1 MKRISLIAL
10 IVAGIWTGRLY
21 SQLAPVTVKTP
32 LQQIQALKV
41 QNQQL
46 LEKQAA
52 TLTKLIEMEKE
63 ASQLKFLT
71 KRS

>member
-1 MKRISLIAL
+1 MKKIPFLAL
-10 IVAGIWTGRLY
+10 LLLVCVAWTGRLH
-21 SQLAPVTVKTP
+21 SQNTVKTP
-32 LQQIQALKV
+32 LQQLQALKI

-52 TLTKLIEMEKE
+52 TLTKLGEMEKE
-63 ASQLKFLT
+63 AQQLKFLT